1 MFHSSVYFEIEIY
14 FQLGYTPGGPRLD
27 RAHWAGKSEKSK
39 ATRVMLN
46 SFIIVLREG
55 FESFLLVAI
64 ILSYLRKAG
73 QKWLTSAV
81 YSAIVLALSVS
92 LGLAYL
98 LNKGVDDSL
107 LERTF
112 GVTLGG
118 YVSQFFANE
127 ALREGILGV
136 VAIAM
141 VATLV
146 IHMWRTGPKIQQRMR
161 ERLSAFS
168 SKSSRIAAIAG
179 VFLFTFL
186 MITREGMETALL
198 LMQVRNPQLINGAIL
213 GVLAAAVFAWGWARF
228 GHLINVKRFFQVT
241 GIFLLLFM
249 IQVAIYSF
257 HEFAEAGLLPNSE
270 VLHSATE
277 KFSPDGLYGKWFS
290 PLMVS
295 LCGLWLLGAWLID
308 RAKDTR
314 VSGISK
320 LEGAR

>member
-1 MFHSSVYFEIEIY
+1 LAPRQAKAYRTTLSEIEIY
-14 FQLGYTPGGPRLD
+14 FQLGYTPRAPKGGAPI
-27 RAHWAGKSEKSK
+27 
-39 ATRVMLN
+39 MLN

-55 FESFLLVAI
+55 FESFLLVAV

-73 QKWLTSAV
+73 QRWLTSAV
-81 YSAIVLALSVS
+81 YAAIGLGLSVS
-92 LGLAYL
+92 LALAYV
-98 LNKGVDDSL
+98 LNKGIADST
-107 LERTF
+107 LEHTF
-112 GVTLGG
+112 GATLGG
-118 YVSQFFANE
+118 YIGQFFANE
-127 ALREGILGV
+127 ALREGVLGV

-161 ERLSAFS
+161 ERLSTM
-168 SKSSRIAAIAG
+168 SSRSSRLAAIAG

-198 LMQVRNPQLINGAIL
+198 LMQVRDPRLVNGALL
-213 GVLAAAVFAWGWARF
+213 GVLAAAVLAWSWARF

-249 IQVAIYSF
+249 VQVAIYSF

-295 LCGLWLLGAWLID
+295 LCGLWLFGAWFFD
-308 RAKDTR
+308 RAKENR
-314 VSGISK
+314 VDGISK
-320 LEGAR
+320 LQGAR